1 MLITGQTTLRSTLA
15 VLTILIASQTIGPP
29 VAVAQDKGAPPWGE
43 FLRQGRWP
51 GFDRL
56 LRKPFREAP
65 EEEVKGL
72 AAKLRAR
79 ELDIPNRKRAVKY
92 LATFHCGQF
101 PEARDMLVD
110 VLLNDRWE
118 PVRLE
123 AAEALRDMFANCA
136 CDADENVTAE
146 DRRRGAP
153 DAGAARHCSCCCDAN
168 TLNALAKIAYE
179 TKENGCCFEPSLRVR
194 EMAVE
199 AIRVCG
205 IPCGYKPYMENSE
218 QAPPAWEPVEVKDD
232 DKTDDNREV
241 VPPAPQELRP
251 IPIDNAA
258 ALRIPTFT
266 ASVRTP
272 TTISRLERVCIVS
285 LKNGQQL
292 TPSSD
297 FASTYRG
304 RKYLFASEAAKQ
316 QFDLNP
322 DEYAVVFGGC
332 DPVHFVDTKQVVEGR
347 FLVLHHERFYM
358 FVSEANYEKFQSNL
372 ARYTPGGKQKSQM
385 ASN

>member
-1 MLITGQTTLRSTLA
+1 MLTAGQTTLRSTLA
-15 VLTILIASQTIGPP
+15 VLTIVIATQFLGTPT
-29 VAVAQDKGAPPWGE
+29 AVAQDKGAPPWGE

-51 GFDRL
+51 GFDKL

-79 ELDIPNRKRAVKY
+79 ELDIPNRKRAVAY

-110 VLLNDRWE
+110 VLVNDRWE

-123 AAEALRDMFANCA
+123 AAEALRDMFESCA
-136 CDADENVTAE
+136 CDADQKFTAA

-153 DAGAARHCSCCCDAN
+153 DAGAASHCSCCCDAN
-168 TLNALAKIAYE
+168 TMNALAKIAYE

-205 IPCGYKPYMENSE
+205 VPCCYKPYMENSE
-218 QAPPAWEPVEVKDD
+218 QAPPAWEPVEVEEDIRSNDD
-232 DKTDDNREV
+232 REV
-241 VPPAPQELRP
+241 VPPPVKELLP
-251 IPIDNAA
+251 IPIDNAS

-266 ASVRTP
+266 ASVKTP
-272 TTISRLERVCIVS
+272 TSISRLERVCVVS

-292 TPSSD
+292 TPNPN
-297 FASTYRG
+297 FASVHRG
-304 RKYLFASEAAKQ
+304 RKYIFASDAAKR

-322 DEYAVVFGGC
+322 EEYAVAFGGC

-347 FLVLHHERFYM
+347 YLVLHHDRFYM
-358 FVSEANYEKFQSNL
+358 FATQENYQTFQSNL
-372 ARYTPGGKQKSQM
+372 ARYTPGGKQTSQV

>member
-1 MLITGQTTLRSTLA
+1 MLNMGQPTLRSTLA
-15 VLTILIASQTIGPP
+15 VLTILIASQFQGTPA
-29 VAVAQDKGAPPWGE
+29 AVAQDKGAPPWGE
-43 FLRQGRWP
+43 FLRKGSWP
-51 GFDRL
+51 GFDKL

-92 LATFHCGQF
+92 LASFHCAQF

-110 VLLNDRWE
+110 VLVNDRWE

-123 AAEALRDMFANCA
+123 AAKALREMFENCA
-136 CDADENVTAE
+136 CDAEQDFSAE

-153 DAGAARHCSCCCDAN
+153 DASAAKHCSCCCDAN

-199 AIRVCG
+199 AIKVCG
-205 IPCGYKPYMENSE
+205 IPCCYKPYTENSE
-218 QAPPAWEPVEVKDD
+218 LAPPAWEPVEVKEDLQKND
-232 DKTDDNREV
+232 GREV
-241 VPPAPQELRP
+241 VPPASQELLP
-251 IPIDNAA
+251 IPIDNAS
-258 ALRIPTFT
+258 ALRIPVFT
-266 ASVRTP
+266 ASIRTP
-272 TTISRLERVCIVS
+272 TTISRLERICIVS

-292 TPSSD
+292 TPTPEFSS
-297 FASTYRG
+297 SHRG

-316 QFDLNP
+316 EFDLDP
-322 DEYAVVFGGC
+322 EEYAVAFGGC
-332 DPVHFVDTKQVVEGR
+332 DPVHFVDTKQVIEGR
-347 FLVLHHERFYM
+347 YLVLNDGRFYM
-358 FVSEANYEKFQSNL
+358 FATQENYQKFQSNI
-372 ARYTPGGKQKSQM
+372 ARYTPGGKQTSQL